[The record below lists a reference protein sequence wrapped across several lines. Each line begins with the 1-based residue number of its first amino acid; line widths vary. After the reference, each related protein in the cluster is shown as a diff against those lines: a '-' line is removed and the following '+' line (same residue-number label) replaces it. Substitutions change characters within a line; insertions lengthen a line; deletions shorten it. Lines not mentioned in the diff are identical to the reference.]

1 MTRTWRWRPLIGVP
15 TAHMEQRTS
24 PPQGQELAN
33 LEEDPINLPLDEER
47 YEPLLA
53 AMDELGA
60 GVWLHPHRTQ
70 RSWHGWRARSP
81 RRGGGSAAMNCHT
94 GRRSALRV
102 SWSPW
107 MTLKQTQLSMWCP
120 VCGAE
125 LPANG
130 RRGPRRTYCGEACLQ
145 GTQTVIP

>member
-1 MTRTWRWRPLIGVP
+1 
-15 TAHMEQRTS
+15 MEQRTS

-33 LEEDPINLPLDEER
+33 LEEDPINLPLHEER
-47 YEPLLA
+47 YEPLVA
-53 AMDELGA
+53 AMDEPGA

-81 RRGGGSAAMNCHT
+81 RRGGPGSAAMNCHT

-107 MTLKQTQLSMWCP
+107 MTPETDSALHVVPGL
-120 VCGAE
+120 
-125 LPANG
+125 
-130 RRGPRRTYCGEACLQ
+130 RG
-145 GTQTVIP
+145 

>member
-33 LEEDPINLPLDEER
+33 LEEDPINLPLHEER

-60 GVWLHPHRTQ
+60 GVWLHPTAH
-70 RSWHGWRARSP
+70 SAAGMD
-81 RRGGGSAAMNCHT
+81 GGPGHQGGVGPGSAAMNCHT
-94 GRRSALRV
+94 GRRSAL
-102 SWSPW
+102 
-107 MTLKQTQLSMWCP
+107 
-120 VCGAE
+120 
-125 LPANG
+125 PAS
-130 RRGPRRTYCGEACLQ
+130 
-145 GTQTVIP
+145 

>member
-1 MTRTWRWRPLIGVP
+1 
-15 TAHMEQRTS
+15 MEQRTS

-33 LEEDPINLPLDEER
+33 LEEDPISLPLREER
-47 YEPLLA
+47 YEPLLQ

-81 RRGGGSAAMNCHT
+81 RRGGPGSAAMNCRT

-102 SWSPW
+102 FVVPLDDPETDSALHVVPG
-107 MTLKQTQLSMWCP
+107 L
-120 VCGAE
+120 
-125 LPANG
+125 
-130 RRGPRRTYCGEACLQ
+130 RG
-145 GTQTVIP
+145 